1 MFTTASPDRDSYVR
15 CKERLALDDGCCERC
30 EPPYVLKFQRMS
42 TSDAV
47 AAAELR
53 RRSFK
58 LNLLELYALEGLP
71 TATVTVPCFRCVS
84 ANMCGGLA
92 PPGVIDDCTVL
103 SEVSSVEIQDC

>member
-42 TSDAV
+42 TSDV
-47 AAAELR
+47 VSAAELR

-58 LNLLELYALEGLP
+58 LNLLELY
-71 TATVTVPCFRCVS
+71 
-84 ANMCGGLA
+84 MCGGLA
-92 PPGVIDDCTVL
+92 SPGVIDDCTVL
-103 SEVSSVEIQDC
+103 SEVSSVEIQDY